1 MFTLINADEDD
12 EDQEMTDPREI
23 AELFAAI
30 AAVCIEA
37 IGSEQSKQLFDAVI
51 EREGQEP
58 N

>member
-12 EDQEMTDPREI
+12 DEHEITDPEEV

-37 IGSEQSKQLFDAVI
+37 IGPEQGAF
-51 EREGQEP
+51 
-58 N
+58 

>member
-12 EDQEMTDPREI
+12 EPEITEPQEV

-37 IGSEQSKQLFDAVI
+37 IGPEQSRVLFEAVI
-51 EREGQEP
+51 EQEGRVP
-58 N
+58 S